1 MKNLIKSAG
10 IIGQVLGLVAGNA
23 VNTAS
28 GNAFKQFP
36 YLSFVT

>member
-10 IIGQVLGLVAGNA
+10 IIGQVLGLVAGNN

-28 GNAFKQFP
+28 GTTFKRFP
-36 YLSFVT
+36 YLSFAA